1 MEADNGKRAS
11 SAHRTHR
18 VRHANERR
26 RDLPSKWHPM
36 FHIGDVQHPL
46 CHAYERLKRKLSN
59 NPVRH
64 YGLLKF
70 LRRATLTSTGGSSSS
85 IYNHAHY
92 APALRTP
99 GIPHPYLRSGHGHGR
114 GRRAADF
121 MRGVPRADLHTPRGV
136 RRSAL
141 GARGLLGGV
150 QCARARAGTEGLAR
164 R

>member
-1 MEADNGKRAS
+1 M
-11 SAHRTHR
+11 
-18 VRHANERR
+18 ANEPVVPTAPTACDMQMNDAGTYQVSSSR
-26 RDLPSKWHPM
+26 
-36 FHIGDVQHPL
+36 GPL
-46 CHAYERLKRKLSN
+46 SESMTTRLTLE

-70 LRRATLTSTGGSSSS
+70 LRRATLTSSSSS
-85 IYNHAHY
+85 IYSPNHY

-99 GIPHPYLRSGHGHGR
+99 GIPHAYLRSGHGHGR
-114 GRRAADF
+114 GGRRAPDF

-141 GARGLLGGV
+141 CARGLLGGV
-150 QCARARAGTEGLAR
+150 QCARARAGAEGLAR